1 MRDSYVVELGGIVRV
16 VGYVRD
22 TPDPSEGEPAFAQAE
37 RVRRWIN
44 DSGHQLVA
52 ICQDVRTA
60 GRTLGRDGYRAMIG
74 VIGTGEA
81 EAVLV
86 PSLDAL
92 SPDKVTQEIM
102 LWDLRARNIAVLSAN
117 ETDLEL
123 LADPPPDSLRILI
136 RDVLAKVVGHVEMVG
151 AGAIP
156 LGQPSTPSLP
166 MVEPADDDDYYDDSG
181 VVVELIPPTPGD
193 PFRRSRITPAL

>member
-1 MRDSYVVELGGIVRV
+1 MRV

-22 TPDPSEGEPAFAQAE
+22 TPDPSEAEPAFAQAE

-52 ICQDVRTA
+52 VCQDVRTA
-60 GRTLGRDGYRAMIG
+60 GRPLGRDGFRAMIG
-74 VIGTGEA
+74 ILGTGEA

-102 LWDLRARNIAVLSAN
+102 LWDLRARGVAVISAA

-123 LADPPPDSLRILI
+123 LADPPSDSLRILI
-136 RDVLAKVVGHVEMVG
+136 RDTLAKVATHVEMVG
-151 AGAIP
+151 AAGIP
-156 LGQPSTPSLP
+156 MSSPATPELP
-166 MVEPADDDDYYDDSG
+166 LVAEHEEEPYDDSD
-181 VVVELIPPTPGD
+181 VVVELIPPTGD
-193 PFRRSRITPAL
+193 PFRQGRITPAL

>member
-1 MRDSYVVELGGIVRV
+1 MRV

-22 TPDPSEGEPAFAQAE
+22 TPDPSEAEPAFAQAE
-37 RVRRWIN
+37 RVRRWVN
-44 DSGHQLVA
+44 NSGHQLVA

-74 VIGTGEA
+74 VVGTGEA

-102 LWDLRARNIAVLSAN
+102 LWDLRARNIAVLSAT
-117 ETDLEL
+117 ESDLEW

-136 RDVLAKVVGHVEMVG
+136 RDVLAKVVDHVNMVG
-151 AGAIP
+151 PGAIEIGP
-156 LGQPSTPSLP
+156 PSTPELP
-166 MVEPADDDDYYDDSG
+166 MIETTRDEEADDYDDIA

>member
-1 MRDSYVVELGGIVRV
+1 MRV

-22 TPDPSEGEPAFAQAE
+22 TPDPSEAEPAFAQAE
-37 RVRRWIN
+37 RVRRWIK

-52 ICQDVRTA
+52 VCQDVRTA

-74 VIGTGEA
+74 VISTGEA

-102 LWDLRARNIAVLSAN
+102 LWDLRARNIAVLSAA

-123 LADPPPDSLRILI
+123 LSDPPPDSLRILI
-136 RDVLAKVVGHVEMVG
+136 RDVLAKVVDHVGMVG

-156 LGQPSTPSLP
+156 LSEPQAPSLP
-166 MVEPADDDDYYDDSG
+166 PAEAEAEEEAEFDDSG
-181 VVVELIPPTPGD
+181 VVVELIPPSPGD

>member
-1 MRDSYVVELGGIVRV
+1 MRV

-22 TPDPSEGEPAFAQAE
+22 TPDPSEAEPAFAQAE

-60 GRTLGRDGYRAMIG
+60 GRPLGRDGYRAMIG
-74 VIGTGEA
+74 VVGTGQA

-86 PSLDAL
+86 PSLAAL
-92 SPDKVTQEIM
+92 SADKVTQEIM
-102 LWDLRARNIAVLSAN
+102 LWDLRARNIAVLSAT
-117 ETDLEL
+117 ESDVEL

-136 RDVLAKVVGHVEMVG
+136 RDVLAKVVDHVEMVG
-151 AGAIP
+151 VGAIP
-156 LGQPSTPSLP
+156 LGQPGTPTLP
-166 MVEPADDDDYYDDSG
+166 LVAEAEDEEDYAASG
-181 VVVELIPPTPGD
+181 VVVELIPPTPAD

>member
-1 MRDSYVVELGGIVRV
+1 MRV

-22 TPDPSEGEPAFAQAE
+22 TPDPSEAEPAFAQAE
-37 RVRRWIN
+37 RIRRWVK

-92 SPDKVTQEIM
+92 SPDKVSQEIM
-102 LWDLRARNIAVLSAN
+102 LWDLRARNIAVLSTTKA
-117 ETDLEL
+117 DLDL

-136 RDVLAKVVGHVEMVG
+136 RDVLAKVVDHVGMVG

-156 LGQPSTPSLP
+156 LSEPDAPSLP
-166 MVEPADDDDYYDDSG
+166 PAAEVHEEADDYDESG
-181 VVVELIPPTPGD
+181 VVVELIPPNAGD
-193 PFRRSRITPAL
+193 PFRRSRINPAL

>member
-1 MRDSYVVELGGIVRV
+1 MRV

-22 TPDPSEGEPAFAQAE
+22 TPDPSEAEPAFAQAE
-37 RVRRWIN
+37 RVRRWIK

-60 GRTLGRDGYRAMIG
+60 GRTLGRDGYRAMMG

-81 EAVLV
+81 DAVLV

-102 LWDLRARNIAVLSAN
+102 LWDLRARNIAVLSAT
-117 ETDLEL
+117 ET
-123 LADPPPDSLRILI
+123 
-136 RDVLAKVVGHVEMVG
+136 
-151 AGAIP
+151 
-156 LGQPSTPSLP
+156 
-166 MVEPADDDDYYDDSG
+166 
-181 VVVELIPPTPGD
+181 
-193 PFRRSRITPAL
+193 

>member
-1 MRDSYVVELGGIVRV
+1 MRV

-22 TPDPSEGEPAFAQAE
+22 TPDPSEAEPAFAQAE
-37 RVRRWIN
+37 RVRRWIK
-44 DSGHQLVA
+44 DTGHQLVA

-60 GRTLGRDGYRAMIG
+60 GRPLGRDGYRAMIG
-74 VIGTGEA
+74 VVGVGEA

-102 LWDLRARNIAVLSAN
+102 LWDLRARNIAVLSAT
-117 ETDLEL
+117 EEDLEL
-123 LADPPPDSLRILI
+123 LTNPPPDSLRILI
-136 RDVLAKVVGHVEMVG
+136 RDVLAKVVDHVDMVG
-151 AGAIP
+151 PGALP
-156 LGQPSTPSLP
+156 MEPSSTPSLP
-166 MVEPADDDDYYDDSG
+166 LVETTESEEDDYDYGDAG
-181 VVVELIPPTPGD
+181 VVVELIPPVPGD

>member
-1 MRDSYVVELGGIVRV
+1 MRV

-22 TPDPSEGEPAFAQAE
+22 TPDPTEAEPAFAQAE
-37 RVRRWIN
+37 RVRRWIK

-74 VIGTGEA
+74 VLSTGEA

-86 PSLDAL
+86 PSLEAL

-102 LWDLRARNIAVLSAN
+102 LWDLRARNIAILSAT

-123 LADPPPDSLRILI
+123 LTDPPPDSLRILI
-136 RDVLAKVVGHVEMVG
+136 RDVLAKVVDHVDMVG
-151 AGAIP
+151 TGALP
-156 LGQPSTPSLP
+156 LSEPETPILPAAEKPSGIELETDHD
-166 MVEPADDDDYYDDSG
+166 ESG
-181 VVVELIPPTPGD
+181 VVVELIPPRPGD
-193 PFRRSRITPAL
+193 PFRRSRINPAL

>member
-1 MRDSYVVELGGIVRV
+1 MRV

-22 TPDPSEGEPAFAQAE
+22 TPDPSEAEPAFAQAE

-60 GRTLGRDGYRAMIG
+60 GRPLGRDGYRALIG
-74 VIGTGEA
+74 ILGTGEA

-86 PSLDAL
+86 PGLEAL

-102 LWDLRARNIAVLSAN
+102 LWDLRARDIAVLSAT

-123 LADPPPDSLRILI
+123 LSDPPNDSLRILI
-136 RDVLAKVVGHVEMVG
+136 RDVLAKVATHVEMVG
-151 AGAIP
+151 AAAIP
-156 LGQPSTPSLP
+156 LAPSATPSTPSLP
-166 MVEPADDDDYYDDSG
+166 YVEVEEDEEAFDDSD
-181 VVVELIPPTPGD
+181 VVVELIPPSKVD
-193 PFRRSRITPAL
+193 PFRKGRITPAL

>member
-1 MRDSYVVELGGIVRV
+1 MRV

-22 TPDPSEGEPAFAQAE
+22 TPDPSEAEPAFAQAE
-37 RVRRWIN
+37 RVRRWIK

-81 EAVLV
+81 EAILV

-117 ETDLEL
+117 EPDLEL

-136 RDVLAKVVGHVEMVG
+136 RDVLAKVVDHVEMVG
-151 AGAIP
+151 PGAIP
-156 LGQPSTPSLP
+156 MSPLATPGLP
-166 MVEPADDDDYYDDSG
+166 MTEPVEDEEDDYDDLG
-181 VVVELIPPTPGD
+181 VVVELIAPTPGD